1 MQKQIDTLP
10 NWMFQVEEV
19 SNGVYKLRAKHTR
32 GVSIEATGTDP
43 EELLKR
49 AKKDAA
55 EMERTLRR

>member
-1 MQKQIDTLP
+1 
-10 NWMFQVEEV
+10 MFQVEEV

-32 GVSIEATGTDP
+32 GASIEATGTDP

-55 EMERTLRR
+55 EMERTPRR